1 MLSLAPRRSDRA
13 LQSVCAR
20 PCCLHPRKEGS
31 ASGVLVFRGHL
42 WVHFRYGPVTCSP
55 SQGWLCQLA
64 SSASFP
70 PHGCN
75 PSYGVL
81 TFTPVGL
88 SPTEHA
94 SLHWTHLPPANQS
107 YHRQAPESSG
117 FSPALVAEGG
127 SADGRLLVVMKFLS
141 SYVRQL
147 SFSLAWIHRQPDLVT
162 AGNEVDRPC
171 CRCSPLF
178 RLIDGSAEIVSGAA
192 DGRSESAP

>member
-1 MLSLAPRRSDRA
+1 MLSLAPRRSERA

-20 PCCLHPRKEGS
+20 PCCLHPWKEGS
-31 ASGVLVFRGHL
+31 ASGVLAFRGHL

-75 PSYGVL
+75 PSYGAL

-94 SLHWTHLPPANQS
+94 SLDWTHSPRCFRSLSRSSTTFGYISSDSQS
-107 YHRQAPESSG
+107 VLLTQGPYWPVGLAESRLEEG
-117 FSPALVAEGG
+117 SPASLKGPITYPLETRKSDFFKASRGRILRFP
-127 SADGRLLVVMKFLS
+127 ADDTKVP
-141 SYVRQL
+141 YV
-147 SFSLAWIHRQPDLVT
+147 H
-162 AGNEVDRPC
+162 
-171 CRCSPLF
+171 
-178 RLIDGSAEIVSGAA
+178 
-192 DGRSESAP
+192 